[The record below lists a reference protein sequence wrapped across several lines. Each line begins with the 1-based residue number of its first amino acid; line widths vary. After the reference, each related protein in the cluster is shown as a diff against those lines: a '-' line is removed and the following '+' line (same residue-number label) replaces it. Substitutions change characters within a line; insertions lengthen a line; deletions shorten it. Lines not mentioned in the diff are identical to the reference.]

1 MGDDEAD
8 FAERMFEK
16 LGVPRD
22 RIAFERQSRNTDEN
36 AVFTGERN
44 EVSNRAERDE
54 IQKRLQIEFRRA
66 GQTGFASAFDKGMSR
81 FGFQTCSCPCQTRT
95 RNGFARRGGI

>member
-1 MGDDEAD
+1 MFVGDDEAD

-36 AVFTGERN
+36 AVFTERLIAPEPGERWLL
-44 EVSNRAERDE
+44 
-54 IQKRLQIEFRRA
+54 I
-66 GQTGFASAFDKGMSR
+66 TSAMQMPHAIGTHR
-81 FGFQTCSCPCQTRT
+81 P
-95 RNGFARRGGI
+95 